1 MEDISLLQK
10 LSYVAAGPGMVQWL
24 MYSVT
29 ALLVSSG
36 ALFLVGHRLRH
47 AHWLTSLAT
56 MFAVSAAAWSI
67 QHGMSGQ
74 VPPFD
79 VSMAVALLAG
89 ALVTAAFK
97 DWNPVGHASFASVIL
112 ASVSYL
118 GYAIYVLVYAHLGI
132 LSILFGLVLL
142 GLQFA
147 ALLLLAVHTF
157 EIIDVMCRTHWRFAA
172 DAKRVEGYAPK
183 VSIHVPIHR
192 EPPEMVI
199 ETLNALA
206 ALDYP
211 DYEVLVIDNN
221 TPEETLWRPVE
232 AHCARLGPKFRF
244 FHLLPWPGYKSGALN
259 FALGETSKDAE
270 IIGIV
275 DSDYVVE
282 RDWLANLVG
291 HFSDPK
297 MAFVQTPQDYRDIDS
312 RGRFGKALALSYIY
326 FFRISMASRNERN
339 AIIFAGTMGL
349 LRKSALAE
357 VGGWDEWCITEDA
370 EVSLRLL
377 NAGYR
382 SLYVDRTYGRGLMPL
397 DYAGLKKQRF
407 RWAFGGMQLL
417 RMHASKLLN
426 PWSGGRLNLA
436 QRWSYL
442 SGGLQW
448 LNDPMS
454 LAFTAI
460 LLLGGVALLLTG
472 SFESQP
478 LVGAVLFVPPLFILF
493 AVGRFLWALRQ
504 REASCRTFAESVSAL
519 VILLG
524 LTWVVTLACVRGIV
538 SHEGVFLRTPKQA
551 EVPSLRD
558 TLRVSLW
565 ESALAAACLVLA
577 VALLKDAA
585 PAGLARIL
593 VVGLLL
599 WQAFI
604 YASTLTSALWDYQ
617 QRQAVPFPRGLGFR
631 AIGSTIG
638 RSLTEPRTAVWVVGA
653 FLLFSASWYVAQASA
668 PLGERLYLADPLG
681 QFVRAPSVMTA
692 RAPEKAGSVLV
703 READAAKHADL
714 DSTLALWAADGVII
728 DENHTPDDASDDVVW
743 RGTEGIRERY
753 LQEFSN
759 RRYRDL
765 RHKAMHIDFAAGTA
779 VITNDLQ
786 ATVEETGNG
795 SVERVALPQ
804 SDRWV
809 LRLVDGQWKIVS
821 LQLNR
826 ARRARIYLGEAL

>member
-1 MEDISLLQK
+1 M
-10 LSYVAAGPGMVQWL
+10 VAWL
-24 MYSVT
+24 MYAVT

-36 ALFLVGHRLRH
+36 TLFLVGHRLRH
-47 AHWLTSLAT
+47 AHWLTSLAV
-56 MFAVSAAAWSI
+56 MFVVSAAAWSI
-67 QHGMSGQ
+67 RNGMTGE
-74 VPPFD
+74 VPAFD
-79 VSMAVALLAG
+79 VSMVVALIAG

-97 DWNPVGHASFASVIL
+97 DWNPVGHASFAWVIL

-132 LSILFGLVLL
+132 LSILFGVVLF
-142 GLQFA
+142 GLQFV

-157 EIIDVMCRTHWRFAA
+157 EIIDVMCRTRWHFAA
-172 DAKRVEGYAPK
+172 DAKRVAGYAPK

-199 ETLNALA
+199 ETLDALA
-206 ALDYP
+206 ALDYA

-221 TPEETLWRPVE
+221 TPEEALWRPVE
-232 AHCARLGPKFRF
+232 AHCARLGPRFRF

-259 FALGETSKDAE
+259 FALGETAKDAE

-291 HFSDPK
+291 HFADPK
-297 MAFVQTPQDYRDIDS
+297 MAFVQTPQDYRDADS
-312 RGRFGKALALSYIY
+312 RGMFGKALALSYIY

-407 RWAFGGMQLL
+407 RWAFGGMQIL
-417 RMHASKLLN
+417 RMHALKLLN
-426 PWSGGRLNLA
+426 PRVGGLSLA

-460 LLLGGVALLLTG
+460 LLLGGAALLLTG

-504 REASCRTFAESVSAL
+504 REESCRTLVESVSAL

-524 LTWVVTLACVRGIV
+524 LTWVVTLACVRGLV
-538 SHEGVFLRTPKQA
+538 SREGVFLRTPKQA
-551 EVPSLRD
+551 GVPVLRD

-565 ESALAAACLVLA
+565 ESLLAAACFVLA
-577 VALLKDAA
+577 VALLKDTAE
-585 PAGLARIL
+585 PGLARSL

-604 YASTLTSALWDYQ
+604 YASALTSALWDYQ
-617 QRQAVPFPRGLGFR
+617 QRQVVPFPRGLGFR
-631 AIGSTIG
+631 AIGNTIG
-638 RSLTEPRTAVWVVGA
+638 RSLSEPRTAVWVAAA

-668 PLGERLYLADPLG
+668 PLGERLFLADPLG
-681 QFVRAPSVMTA
+681 QFVRAPSVMA
-692 RAPEKAGSVLV
+692 AKAPAKAGSILV
-703 READAAKHADL
+703 MEADAAKNADL
-714 DSTLALWAADGVII
+714 DSTLALWVSDGVIT
-728 DENHTPDDASDDVVW
+728 DEKHTPNDASDDVVW

-753 LQEFSN
+753 LQEFRS

-765 RHKAMHIDFAAGTA
+765 RHRAMHVDLGAGTA
-779 VITNDLQ
+779 VITNDLV
-786 ATVEETGNG
+786 ATVEEAQNG
-795 SVERVALPQ
+795 SIERVALPQ

-809 LRLVDGQWKIVS
+809 LRQVEGQWKIVS

-826 ARRARIYLGEAL
+826 APRAHARREAAL

>member
-1 MEDISLLQK
+1 MEDISLFQK
-10 LSYVAAGPGMVQWL
+10 LFYAAAGRGMVPWL

-29 ALLVSSG
+29 ALLLSG
-36 ALFLVGHRLRH
+36 GLLFLVGHRLRH

-56 MFAVSAAAWSI
+56 LLAVSALAWNI
-67 QHGMSGQ
+67 QHGMTGQ

-79 VSMAVALLAG
+79 VSMTVALVAG

-97 DWNPVGHASFASVIL
+97 DWNPVGHTSFAWVIL
-112 ASVSYL
+112 ASLAYL

-132 LSILFGLVLL
+132 LSLLFGLILL
-142 GLQFA
+142 VLQFA
-147 ALLLLAVHTF
+147 SLLLLAVHTF
-157 EIIDVMCRTHWRFAA
+157 EIIDVMCRARWYFAA

-221 TPEETLWRPVE
+221 TPEDALWRPVE
-232 AHCARLGPKFRF
+232 AHCARLGPRFRF

-259 FALGETSKDAE
+259 FALGETAKDAE
-270 IIGIV
+270 IVGIV

-291 HFSDPK
+291 HFADPK

-312 RGRFGKALALSYIY
+312 RGMFGKALALSYIY

-339 AIIFAGTMGL
+339 GIFFAGTMGL
-349 LRKSALAE
+349 LRKSALDE

-382 SLYVDRTYGRGLMPL
+382 SLYVDRTYGKGLMPL

-407 RWAFGGMQLL
+407 RWAFGGMQIL
-417 RMHASKLLN
+417 RMHASTLLN

-448 LNDPMS
+448 LNDPLS

-460 LLLGGVALLLTG
+460 LLLGGVALLMTG

-493 AVGRFLWALRQ
+493 AVGRFLWALRL
-504 REASCRTFAESVSAL
+504 REKSCHTFAESVSAL
-519 VILLG
+519 VVLLG
-524 LTWVVTLACVRGIV
+524 LTWVVTLACVRGLV
-538 SHEGVFLRTPKQA
+538 SREGIFLRTPKEG
-551 EVPSLRD
+551 EVPSIRD

-565 ESALAAACLVLA
+565 ESLLAAACLVLA
-577 VALLKDAA
+577 IALLADAA
-585 PAGLARIL
+585 QPGLARIM

-604 YASTLTSALWDYQ
+604 YASALTSALWDYQ
-617 QRQAVPFPRGLGFR
+617 QRIAVPFPGGLALR
-631 AIGSTIG
+631 AIGNTIG
-638 RSLTEPRTAVWVVGA
+638 RSLTEPRTAVWVVAA
-653 FLLFSASWYVAQASA
+653 FLLFGASWYIAQASA
-668 PLGERLYLADPLG
+668 PLGERLFRSDPLG
-681 QFVRAPSVMTA
+681 QFVAAPSVM
-692 RAPEKAGSVLV
+692 RVKAPEKAASVLV
-703 READAAKHADL
+703 MEANAAKHADL
-714 DSTLALWAADGVII
+714 DSTLALWAADGPPSQTRTTRRMTRATTSSGA
-728 DENHTPDDASDDVVW
+728 EPKASA
-743 RGTEGIRERY
+743 
-753 LQEFSN
+753 N
-759 RRYRDL
+759 
-765 RHKAMHIDFAAGTA
+765 
-779 VITNDLQ
+779 
-786 ATVEETGNG
+786 AT
-795 SVERVALPQ
+795 
-804 SDRWV
+804 
-809 LRLVDGQWKIVS
+809 
-821 LQLNR
+821 
-826 ARRARIYLGEAL
+826 